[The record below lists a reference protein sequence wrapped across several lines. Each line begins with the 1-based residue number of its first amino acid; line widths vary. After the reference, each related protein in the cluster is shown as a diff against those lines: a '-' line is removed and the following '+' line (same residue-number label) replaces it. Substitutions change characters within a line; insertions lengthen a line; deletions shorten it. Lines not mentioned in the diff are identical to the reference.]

1 MAIRLETSIR
11 RFIGLSADE
20 KPVPGGR
27 RLEDDHLYTAADI
40 PAGSTLLE
48 TDRGWLWHFNGEAW
62 VRAVPDTSLE
72 AWASAILA
80 ELASIRE
87 AIIDGLA

>member
-1 MAIRLETSIR
+1 MAVRLETSIR
-11 RFIGLSADE
+11 RFIGLSTDE
-20 KPVPGGR
+20 KPVPGVR

-48 TDRGWLWHFNGEAW
+48 TDRGWLWHYDGERW
-62 VRAVPDTSLE
+62 VRAAPDTSME
-72 AWASAILA
+72 VWAAAILA

-87 AIIDGLA
+87 AIIEGLA